1 MAQKVSKKIANAIEY
16 VFRSADSR
24 TIGANIYSLVFVNQ
38 NQLSEQAM
46 LLKEHYINSGEILS
60 LLDIIANGYE
70 IEETPEE
77 KVLGWYERATYLKT
91 VDPCLAYRLGMKDF
105 ARTYNIVVNWDEID
119 QKKV

>member
-1 MAQKVSKKIANAIEY
+1 MAQKVSRKIANAIVS
-16 VFRSADSR
+16 VFRNADSR
-24 TIGANIYSLVFVNQ
+24 KIGASIHNLVFNNQ

-46 LLKEHYINSGEILS
+46 LLKEHYINSGKLLS

-77 KVLGWYERATYLKT
+77 KVLGMYERATYLKT

-105 ARTYNIVVNWDEID
+105 ARTYSIVVDWDEID
-119 QKKV
+119 QKEV

>member
-16 VFRSADSR
+16 VFRNADSR
-24 TIGANIYSLVFVNQ
+24 TIGVNIYNLVFVNQ

-46 LLKEHYINSGEILS
+46 LLKEHYINSGKLLS

-77 KVLGWYERATYLKT
+77 KVLGLYERATCLKT
-91 VDPCLAYRLGMKDF
+91 IEPYRSIRK
-105 ARTYNIVVNWDEID
+105 
-119 QKKV
+119 